1 MPSDDR
7 VTLACAAV
15 RGPREAFRA
24 ALAATAHHIRAFLA
38 AQRGA
43 SESERARRLAAEL
56 GVFAAGRVDAGK
68 LAALFQSAETRDP
81 AALAAVERA
90 GAVIEVLGARD
101 LPSDV
106 VDVPPGGDLRASV
119 AQALAEVGRAFAAV
133 RTFEVARSGGRRA
146 GEAAAALDAFPY
158 PRWSR
163 GERRAAPPLVVV
175 VDGADLGAA
184 GLAEF
189 LDGMQ
194 KIVLVVRGACA
205 PAPLVRLVT
214 PGTFV
219 LQTGDGAGLDR
230 FAAWEGPG
238 IAALVPDS
246 AARFA
251 HDPRGG
257 ALTWERITVDFV
269 PEREPRVAIGG
280 SSTAQQAEELR
291 QLRQMA
297 ARPEAPVAPV
307 PPPSAA
313 MAGVTAAPADPA
325 GKLAAWLLAQANL
338 DGMG

>member
-7 VTLACAAV
+7 VAVACAAV
-15 RGPREAFRA
+15 RGSREAFRA
-24 ALAATAHHIRAFLA
+24 ALAATADQIRVFLA
-38 AQRGA
+38 AQRG
-43 SESERARRLAAEL
+43 ESAGERVQRLAAEL
-56 GVFAAGRVDAGK
+56 GVFAAGRVDPGK
-68 LAALFQSAETRDP
+68 LAALFHSTETRDP

-90 GAVIEVLGARD
+90 GAVLDALGARD
-101 LPSDV
+101 LPSEV
-106 VDVPPGGDLRASV
+106 VDVPPGGDLRTCV
-119 AQALAEVGRAFAAV
+119 AQGLADVGRAFGAA

-146 GEAAAALDAFPY
+146 GEAAAALDAFSY
-158 PRWSR
+158 QRWSR
-163 GERRAAPPLVVV
+163 GERRAAPPLVVT
-175 VDGADLGAA
+175 VDGADLAAA

-189 LDGMQ
+189 LDGSQ

-219 LQTGDGAGLDR
+219 LQTADGAGLDR
-230 FAAWEGPG
+230 LATWEGPG

-257 ALTWERITVDFV
+257 AASWERITVDFV
-269 PEREPRVAIGG
+269 PEREPRVSIGG
-280 SSTAQQAEELR
+280 SSAAQQAEELR

-313 MAGVTAAPADPA
+313 MAGVTAAPTDPA
-325 GKLAAWLLAQANL
+325 GKLAAWLLAQADL